1 MKIKSKIVSLVLV
14 AAIVPILIMGI
25 SSYILGLKTSLR
37 TTEIFYQGALN
48 QGASSFN
55 SYFSSVNKKLGL
67 FSKDYASTLGKNI
80 DTQILVN
87 NLGEGEE
94 TYINSYIGTADKKFV
109 IYPQQAMPAGY
120 DPTARPWYKSAIG
133 KEFAISEPYED
144 ANTKQFM
151 ISVAKEVKVNGQT
164 LGVASIDIDF
174 AKLNSYIE
182 NIHTGNRGFIAIIDK
197 TGLILFHN
205 NKELMG
211 KNFGEVY
218 NKEYLDNVLSNE
230 KFEQKIPKDKIMT
243 FSKNIEGSTLFL
255 VLGRS
260 EVDVIKDYASTRN
273 INIGILVFAVLV
285 SILALVV
292 TNKSIINPI
301 NSFGKIF
308 KKGTNGELNE
318 QIHLTSKDELEDLAN
333 DYNGF
338 VTILGETVRD
348 IKDLSVKVSS
358 ENEIVSDSITALING
373 NSKIKGITD
382 LYQDIEHVLD
392 KVRNQTASS
401 EESLAAAEEIS
412 KNGKDLLG
420 NMEHMLKD
428 LDNTLHKAKESYEN
442 INKVGKS
449 IIDISQESEAT
460 SEEVSKLYNMSQGI
474 GTIITAIT
482 SIAERT
488 NLLALNAA
496 IESARAGEAGRG
508 FAVVADEIRKLA
520 EQTNRET
527 DKISEMISSIQ
538 SSVDAV
544 KDKGQVMQKKV
555 TDSTIL
561 SEESQKSIAEIMDLT
576 DKNNS
581 GVKALSNAVNDQI
594 YASSEIM
601 TAVNHIAEN
610 SIEIEELCTNTT
622 HIAANIKKSMNKNL
636 EIIEDLKNKSK
647 SLEKDLEFF
656 KV

>member
-1 MKIKSKIVSLVLV
+1 
-14 AAIVPILIMGI
+14 
-25 SSYILGLKTSLR
+25 
-37 TTEIFYQGALN
+37 
-48 QGASSFN
+48 
-55 SYFSSVNKKLGL
+55 
-67 FSKDYASTLGKNI
+67 
-80 DTQILVN
+80 
-87 NLGEGEE
+87 
-94 TYINSYIGTADKKFV
+94 
-109 IYPQQAMPAGY
+109 
-120 DPTARPWYKSAIG
+120 
-133 KEFAISEPYED
+133 
-144 ANTKQFM
+144 
-151 ISVAKEVKVNGQT
+151 
-164 LGVASIDIDF
+164 
-174 AKLNSYIE
+174 
-182 NIHTGNRGFIAIIDK
+182 
-197 TGLILFHN
+197 
-205 NKELMG
+205 
-211 KNFGEVY
+211 
-218 NKEYLDNVLSNE
+218 
-230 KFEQKIPKDKIMT
+230 MT

-544 KDKGQVMQKKV
+544 KDKGQVMQRKV

-622 HIAANIKKSMNKNL
+622 HIAANIKKSMNENL